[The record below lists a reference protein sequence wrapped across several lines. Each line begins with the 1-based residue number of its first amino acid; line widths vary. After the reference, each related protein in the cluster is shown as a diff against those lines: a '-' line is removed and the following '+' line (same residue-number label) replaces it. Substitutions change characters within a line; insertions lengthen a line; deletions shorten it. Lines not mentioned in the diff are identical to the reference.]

1 VKRGGRSI
9 LPWIYGGSIAG
20 HLAFGVVTALL
31 PTPERSEAVAI
42 ELADIKKKKEP
53 PKPPPPP
60 PPPPPK
66 DDKPKP
72 PPPRPAAQS
81 QAKTLNEQPKA
92 ELPPMPEVGA
102 DGFAD
107 LGGVSLGGGGGEGV
121 AIAAAAPA
129 AVAAAARAYA
139 APKATARRVEQL
151 TAAATGG
158 CSEPVVK
165 PKSKRAGQVKY
176 TKEAQ
181 LAEIEGVVRVQVT
194 VDETGHVVRATL
206 VSGLGYGLDE
216 IAVKAA
222 NDTVFEPATLCGKPI
237 VGTKILAFTFGLR

>member
-1 VKRGGRSI
+1 M
-9 LPWIYGGSIAG
+9 PWIYGGVIAA
-20 HLAFGVVTALL
+20 HLAFGAITALL

-42 ELADIKKKKEP
+42 ELADIKKKKET
-53 PKPPPPP
+53 PKPLPPP

-66 DDKPKP
+66 EDKPKP

-81 QAKTLNEQPKA
+81 QAKVLNEQPKA
-92 ELPPMPEVGA
+92 ELPPMPDVGA

-107 LGGVSLGGGGGEGV
+107 LGGVSLGGGGGEGIP
-121 AIAAAAPA
+121 IAGPAPA
-129 AVAAAARAYA
+129 QVAAAAKAYA

-165 PKSKRAGQVKY
+165 PKSKKNAQAPTY
-176 TKEAQ
+176 SKEAQ

-194 VDETGHVVRATL
+194 IDETGKVISARILT
-206 VSGLGYGLDE
+206 GLGYGLDE
-216 IAVKAA
+216 KALKFA
-222 NDTVFEPATLCGKPI
+222 RESLFEPATLCGKPI
-237 VGTKILAFTFGLR
+237 VATKILSVSFGLR